1 MSRWRACASQA
12 LTPLLV
18 TVTQNWPSLTAAFP
32 SPGVVNDVVQGM
44 YLPPSNVLFLSRSCP
59 DSAGTCSPG
68 EPLVGAA
75 FQSIIEGEGGTAGAA
90 TGGGWAAVAGGGVAC
105 AAGAPHA
112 PADSASR
119 ERKAVARRR
128 EQATGSTIGE
138 SSGGGNRHVA
148 GRETLPRK
156 ASSRKRRPRRRTDGR
171 GCGGLLTWPAV
182 RCRTRARR

>member
-32 SPGVVNDVVQGM
+32 SPGVVNDVVHGM
-44 YLPPSNVLFLSRSCP
+44 YLPPSKVLFLSRSCP
-59 DSAGTCSPG
+59 DSAGTCRPG

-75 FQSIIEGEGGTAGAA
+75 FQSIIDGGGGAAGAA

-105 AAGAPHA
+105 EVGAPHA

-119 ERKAVARRR
+119 DRKAVARRR
-128 EQATGSTIGE
+128 GQATGSSIGE
-138 SSGGGNRHVA
+138 SSGGEPA
-148 GRETLPRK
+148 C
-156 ASSRKRRPRRRTDGR
+156 RRPRDPTPKGIFSEAAPDARTIGR
-171 GCGGLLTWPAV
+171 GCGHPLTWPAV